1 MASTRNRENWDAPQ
15 RHPDHKRPV
24 TRREFV
30 AQGFMSGSAFALSG
44 GVFSLFA
51 NPREAFGALSGDL
64 QPLLANP
71 CDIATVGAG
80 KIPFICFDLAGGA
93 NIAGSNV
100 LVGQEGGQ
108 MDFLGTSGYE
118 KLGLPGDM
126 VPGLNDP
133 VSGLPY
139 ANTDFG
145 LAFHSDSPFKRGMEL
160 SMSPGRAANLN
171 GAIIPA
177 RSDNDTGNNP
187 HNPLYGI
194 ARAGADGSILTL
206 AGTENTD
213 SGGNSMIPA
222 MMMNPELRPTKVDR
236 PGDVTGLVD
245 TGQLVGILG
254 PDDATAVME
263 SIYRIT
269 DRKMG
274 VVDAG
279 QQVQAGDVIKD
290 MVKCGYLKAADI
302 ADRFGDTPLDPA
314 LDPAIVG
321 PNGIFTEA
329 EFNDNGRDGQ
339 EFRKTASMM
348 KLVINGF
355 AGAGCIEMGGYDYH
369 GGRRAEGEVKA
380 RRALHGCLHRVRG
393 AHRRAA
399 HDVRLQ
405 RRLAVLE
412 RRDRQLAGRPRQG
425 RMGERQ
431 LLDRRLLLHGLQPL
445 WPGDAARRDRRRAG
459 VAPAAR
465 LHGCRRLGAAR
476 GDAGGQQRQPAREH
490 GHPQLH
496 GPARRGRQLRQPVPE
511 PRSRRQLAARRDDRV
526 RRDRQRDDRAPE
538 PCLSLPSPQGV
549 CVSLEPVVGDAPP
562 PASFCPGEESP

>member
-64 QPLLANP
+64 QPLLADP

-100 LVGQEGGQ
+100 LVGQQGGQ

-139 ANTDFG
+139 ANLDFG

-194 ARAGADGSILTL
+194 AHAGADGSILTL

-269 DRKMG
+269 DQKMG

-321 PNGIFTEA
+321 PNGIFTDA

-339 EFRKTASMM
+339 EFRKTASMR

-369 GGRRAEGEVKA
+369 GGRRAEGEVKDERAGRCMGACIEYAA
-380 RRALHGCLHRVRG
+380 RIGVPLMMYVFSDGSLSSNGVIDNSPEGRGKGEWVSDNSSTAASFFMVYNPYGRPTLRGATVDEQALHQQLGYMDAGGSVQRAATPAANNVNLLVNTVILNYMALHGEEGNFANLF
-393 AHRRAA
+393 
-399 HDVRLQ
+399 
-405 RRLAVLE
+405 
-412 RRDRQLAGRPRQG
+412 PN
-425 RMGERQ
+425 
-431 LLDRRLLLHGLQPL
+431 HGLGDSSLRDAMTAFDAIVNGTIGPL
-445 WPGDAARRDRRRAG
+445 N
-459 VAPAAR
+459 PA
-465 LHGCRRLGAAR
+465 
-476 GDAGGQQRQPAREH
+476 
-490 GHPQLH
+490 
-496 GPARRGRQLRQPVPE
+496 
-511 PRSRRQLAARRDDRV
+511 
-526 RRDRQRDDRAPE
+526 
-538 PCLSLPSPQGV
+538 
-549 CVSLEPVVGDAPP
+549 
-562 PASFCPGEESP
+562 